1 MQLISDSTAT
11 EADRQT
17 KGEISMFARSF
28 PSSNR
33 SFLVF
38 VGEQM
43 FLFSLRNI
51 RFDGFYATKDKCFS
65 FATRTNNRRLFI
77 SSYMYLCKCGMQ
89 FDFVI
94 YRIHFALIEIKS
106 NSNVVNPNATIFKLI
121 FTEQNSVRGNRLI
134 SISTVTQIPIKSSK
148 IFENISLSFRVQRR
162 QA

>member
-1 MQLISDSTAT
+1 
-11 EADRQT
+11 
-17 KGEISMFARSF
+17 
-28 PSSNR
+28 
-33 SFLVF
+33 
-38 VGEQM
+38 
-43 FLFSLRNI
+43 
-51 RFDGFYATKDKCFS
+51 
-65 FATRTNNRRLFI
+65 
-77 SSYMYLCKCGMQ
+77 MQ